1 MLLHGPDGGHTALQ
15 CVPLHSNRPL
25 GRGCRCA
32 EAELG
37 LWSRALQP
45 AVGSL
50 HQGTGAAI
58 TLASGHS
65 GSTVSPVIVKLLTT
79 ERCEPPS

>member
-1 MLLHGPDGGHTALQ
+1 MLLHGPGGGHTALQ
-15 CVPLHSNRPL
+15 CVPAPSNRPL

-50 HQGTGAAI
+50 HQGTGVGI

-65 GSTVSPVIVKLLTT
+65 GSTVSPTIVKLLTT

>member
-1 MLLHGPDGGHTALQ
+1 MLLHGPGGGHTALH

-58 TLASGHS
+58 TLAIQC
-65 GSTVSPVIVKLLTT
+65 PQQ
-79 ERCEPPS
+79 

>member
-1 MLLHGPDGGHTALQ
+1 MLLHGPGGGLTALQ
-15 CVPLHSNRPL
+15 CVPVHSNRPL

-58 TLASGHS
+58 TLARQL
-65 GSTVSPVIVKLLTT
+65 TVSPTINS
-79 ERCEPPS
+79 EAADN

>member
-1 MLLHGPDGGHTALQ
+1 MLLHGPGGGLTALQ
-15 CVPLHSNRPL
+15 CVPAPSNRPL

-45 AVGSL
+45 AVGSGQSTPG
-50 HQGTGAAI
+50 HR
-58 TLASGHS
+58 SGHNTGQWS
-65 GSTVSPVIVKLLTT
+65 QCSV
-79 ERCEPPS
+79 PSYSEAADN

>member
-1 MLLHGPDGGHTALQ
+1 MLLHGPGGGHTALQ

-50 HQGTGAAI
+50 HQGTGVGI

-65 GSTVSPVIVKLLTT
+65 AVSPVIVKLLTT